1 MKKGG
6 GWGDVFRTSYSLLL
20 PLSFSLCLPNVHTNC
35 VWGLGWLLLIFMLH
49 FVRKNTHTHA
59 ASLSLSLALSLPLR
73 LAIPPFPWNPSGR
86 WVWRRRKFWPAADR
100 WQSGSP
106 GPGHRERMFK
116 NNFAQFRE
124 QCDGAGAGAT
134 PFMQEPEPLQSCGS
148 GSTYRKY
155 SKTCEY
161 KSTIFT
167 KLC

>member
-1 MKKGG
+1 
-6 GWGDVFRTSYSLLL
+6 
-20 PLSFSLCLPNVHTNC
+20 
-35 VWGLGWLLLIFMLH
+35 MLH

-124 QCDGAGAGAT
+124 QCDGAGAT
-134 PFMQEPEPLQSCGS
+134 PFMQEPEPLQSGGS